1 MVNVT
6 RAASAEA
13 VNGPAAARFGKRLAM
28 PLLLLRIV
36 SPIKRS
42 IATLLTVVVKI
53 WVLPEVGTEAIAAAD
68 DPSWTDK
75 VPELVN
81 PALVRAIV
89 AVGVGLVV
97 IPENAGVILY
107 AVA

>member
-42 IATLLTVVVKI
+42 IATLLTVVVKV
-53 WVLPEVGTEAIAAAD
+53 WVLPEVGTDAMEAVEA
-68 DPSWTDK
+68 PS
-75 VPELVN
+75 
-81 PALVRAIV
+81 
-89 AVGVGLVV
+89 
-97 IPENAGVILY
+97 
-107 AVA
+107 

>member
-1 MVNVT
+1 VNVT

-42 IATLLTVVVKI
+42 MATLLTVVVNV
-53 WVLPEVGTEAIAAAD
+53 WVLPDVGTEAMVAAE
-68 DPSWTDK
+68 DPSCTES
-75 VPELVN
+75 VPEFVN
-81 PALVRAIV
+81 PALVRTMDAT
-89 AVGVGLVV
+89 GVVDVV

-107 AVA
+107 EVA

>member
-6 RAASAEA
+6 KAASAEA

-42 IATLLTVVVKI
+42 IATLLAVVVKL
-53 WVLPEVGTEAIAAAD
+53 WVPPEVGTEAIVAAE
-68 DPSWTDK
+68 DPSCTES

-81 PALVRAIV
+81 PALVSTMDAAGV
-89 AVGVGLVV
+89 ADVV
-97 IPENAGVILY
+97 MPENAGVTL
-107 AVA
+107 